1 MKTIALTAGLLILT
15 LTAAA
20 QPRYDL
26 LLKGGHVIDPRNG
39 INRLQDVAVADGKI
53 ALLADSIH
61 PSEAAKTVDVSGL
74 YVTPGL
80 IDIHVHVYAG
90 TGMRG
95 AYSGDNSVYPDGF
108 TFRSGVTTV
117 VDVGSSGWR
126 NFADFKDRVIDRS
139 KTRVL
144 AMLNIVGHGMGGG
157 AIEQNQDDMDAQA
170 TANAAKKYPE
180 TIVGIKTAHFEAPVW
195 TAVDQAVKAG
205 KLADIPVMVDFGSFT
220 AERPFEELV

>member
-1 MKTIALTAGLLILT
+1 MNKTALITGLLILT
-15 LTAAA
+15 VTAAA

-95 AYSGDNSVYPDGF
+95 AYSGDNSVYPG
-108 TFRSGVTTV
+108 RLHIPQ
-117 VDVGSSGWR
+117 R
-126 NFADFKDRVIDRS
+126 RHDRGR
-139 KTRVL
+139 RRQLRL
-144 AMLNIVGHGMGGG
+144 AQLRRFQRPCHRP
-157 AIEQNQDDMDAQA
+157 IEDPRAGDAQYRRA
-170 TANAAKKYPE
+170 WH
-180 TIVGIKTAHFEAPVW
+180 GRRR
-195 TAVDQAVKAG
+195 D
-205 KLADIPVMVDFGSFT
+205 
-220 AERPFEELV
+220 